1 MNVRTICRRCGV
13 AAILASAATGLVLAT
28 GQIAQSK
35 VVAPTATCS
44 AEQKAAREAAL
55 LRFKQ
60 GMAAARRAYFKKHR
74 EAKLRR
80 AFARRQSARLRV
92 LQTAAACTVPALP
105 ASSGESC
112 TFKFP
117 PNQGTFRFS
126 EGPLSSDWLS
136 PRGRV
141 DAVLIFVDF
150 PDAPGVNASGL
161 VPRLTT
167 HVPWFDEV
175 SYGRFNL
182 SVTPVQ
188 SWFRVPRPTS
198 SYPPLNQSVH
208 HPDLFADAIAASDA
222 AVDYSKYQAVFVVGA
237 RGWNQGV
244 GGPFLAPPGSGIR
257 ADGRE
262 IRYGVV
268 LGPSVFDNGRPAN
281 TLNHEFLHTLGLP
294 DVHGGNNSVGGW
306 DPMGGLY
313 STNHVVGWHKWL
325 LGWLDPAQL
334 TCLSRPGQLE
344 ETLTQL
350 DRPGGKKLVVVP
362 TSGTTAHVVEVRRRS
377 GYDGT
382 ICKEGVLVY
391 TVDSL
396 RPSAQGPI
404 SVGNGGGCFPGGA
417 PFQVGRAFED
427 AKVKVEVLASDGRA
441 FRVRVTQK

>member
-1 MNVRTICRRCGV
+1 VNGRTTCRRCGV
-13 AAILASAATGLVLAT
+13 AAVLASAATGLALAT
-28 GQIAQSK
+28 GQIAESK
-35 VVAPTATCS
+35 VVAPTASCS
-44 AEQKAAREAAL
+44 AEQKSAREAAL

-60 GMAAARRAYFKKHR
+60 GMAAARHAYFKKHR

-80 AFARRQSARLRV
+80 AFVKRQSARLRV
-92 LQTAAACTVPALP
+92 LETAAACTVPALP
-105 ASSGESC
+105 PSSGESC

-117 PNQGTFRFS
+117 PNQGTFQFS
-126 EGPLSSDWLS
+126 EGPLSSDWLP

-150 PDAPGVNASGL
+150 PDAPGVNVSGL

-188 SWFRVPRPTS
+188 SWFRLPRPTS
-198 SYPPLNQSVH
+198 SYAPRNQSVH

-222 AVDYSKYQAVFVVGA
+222 AVDYSKYQAVLVVGA
-237 RGWNQGV
+237 RGWTQGLAS
-244 GGPFLAPPGSGIR
+244 PFLASPGRGVR
-257 ADGRE
+257 ADGAE

-268 LGPSVFDNGRPAN
+268 LGGSVFNNGRAAN

-294 DVHGGNNSVGGW
+294 DVNGGNNSVGAW
-306 DPMGGLY
+306 DPMGGDA
-313 STNHVVGWHKWL
+313 TNHLLGWHKWL

-334 TCLSRPGQLE
+334 TCLSRPSQLE
-344 ETLTQL
+344 ETVTQL
-350 DRPGGKKLVVVP
+350 DSRGGKKLVVVP
-362 TSGTTAHVVEVRRRS
+362 TSATTAHVIEVRRRS

-396 RPSAQGPI
+396 RPSSQGPI

-417 PFQVGRAFED
+417 PFEVGRAFDD
-427 AKVKVEVLASDGRA
+427 ANVKVEVLASDGRA
-441 FRVRVTQK
+441 FRVRVTKK